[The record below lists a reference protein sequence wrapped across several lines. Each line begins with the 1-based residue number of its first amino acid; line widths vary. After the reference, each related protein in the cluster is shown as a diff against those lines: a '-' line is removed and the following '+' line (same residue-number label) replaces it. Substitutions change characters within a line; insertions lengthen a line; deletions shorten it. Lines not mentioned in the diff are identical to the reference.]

1 MVAAAVPAFLNH
13 RPLSRHTQ
21 TQAQALTHTPA
32 LPLQGA
38 AGKVPSAACPNA
50 KSYPDLAHSQ
60 AESGGSGMERL
71 EGGQGSGGQV
81 GGVEMQP
88 EYKRASGAAAASL
101 FSQDKTRI

>member
-21 TQAQALTHTPA
+21 TQTQALTHTPA

-60 AESGGSGMERL
+60 AESGGVGN
-71 EGGQGSGGQV
+71 GGLGG
-81 GGVEMQP
+81 G
-88 EYKRASGAAAASL
+88 AGAAVAGWWC
-101 FSQDKTRI
+101 